1 MRLFVRATLAA
12 SLLAACHTVP
22 PALPPSPAA
31 RPPASVSAA
40 PTTTAAPRLTPRFA
54 RAEAPRLADTRASL
68 PGKTERAN
76 GTRTLLIV
84 VAVAAVAVAAIVL
97 FGTNTDAV
105 Y

>member
-1 MRLFVRATLAA
+1 MRLFARATLAA

-31 RPPASVSAA
+31 RPPASVGAA
-40 PTTTAAPRLTPRFA
+40 TTSTVAPLLVPRFA
-54 RAEAPRLADTRASL
+54 HAEAPRLADTRASL
-68 PGKTERAN
+68 AGKTERAH

-84 VAVAAVAVAAIVL
+84 AAVAAVAVAAIVL
-97 FGTNTDAV
+97 FGTNTQAA